1 MPGATFSATDDGTGN
16 VHLRCSRSSG
26 GKYEGA
32 KRREIL
38 VISIDL
44 RFDVIHLCF
53 DDTKRLM
60 WRVID
65 DRGAK
70 VGTDIEEV
78 ILDSNQERSD
88 LIRDLGGCENDTD
101 RRIRFIDG
109 GICLKSRIVLRGTR
123 AVTERSGAIVTSLG
137 IDTCQID
144 HVASLFLWS
153 RVSESTFLGGARLRW
168 KTNGLQGVRGRSFI
182 VTKTFPD
189 KFRITGGAQLRGDV
203 EVSGAKN
210 SVLKLMA
217 ASLLAPG
224 KTTLENVPDIA
235 DVGIMSELLTRLGCT
250 ITRDLKAASIEIDV
264 PSAPSHRAD
273 YDLVRKMR
281 ASINVLGPLVARC
294 GEAEVALPG
303 GDAIG
308 SRGLDYHIKGLIEM
322 GAKIH
327 NEHGYVIAEA
337 PSGLQGATISLDF
350 PSVGATENIMT
361 AAVLAHGTTILDNAA
376 REPDVVDLGEF
387 LVAMGADI
395 EGLGT
400 PTITIRGVVKLTP
413 VRHQTIPD
421 RIVTGTWAFAAA
433 ITRGDITIHRCNPAH
448 LEVPLEKLTSA
459 GAVVTTTSDGV
470 RVRMEKRP
478 RAIDVST
485 LPYPGFPTDLQ
496 PFIITMNAIAD
507 GDAIVTENVFESR
520 FIFVNE
526 LLRLGAQVKVDGHH
540 AATHGIEM
548 LSSAPVVATDIR
560 AGAGL
565 VIAALVADGIT
576 LVEGGF
582 HIDRGYPY
590 FAEQLRS
597 LGADVTRIE

>member
-1 MPGATFSATDDGTGN
+1 M
-16 VHLRCSRSSG
+16 
-26 GKYEGA
+26 
-32 KRREIL
+32 I
-38 VISIDL
+38 
-44 RFDVIHLCF
+44 
-53 DDTKRLM
+53 
-60 WRVID
+60 
-65 DRGAK
+65 
-70 VGTDIEEV
+70 
-78 ILDSNQERSD
+78 
-88 LIRDLGGCENDTD
+88 
-101 RRIRFIDG
+101 
-109 GICLKSRIVLRGTR
+109 
-123 AVTERSGAIVTSLG
+123 
-137 IDTCQID
+137 
-144 HVASLFLWS
+144 
-153 RVSESTFLGGARLRW
+153 
-168 KTNGLQGVRGRSFI
+168 
-182 VTKTFPD
+182 KTFPD
-189 KFRITGGAQLRGDV
+189 KFRVVGGAHLKGDV
-203 EVSGAKN
+203 EVCGAKN

-224 KTTLENVPDIA
+224 KTSLENVPDIA

-250 ITRDLKAASIEIDV
+250 VVRDLATAAITIDV
-264 PSAPSHRAD
+264 PENPYHRAD

-308 SRGLDYHIKGLIEM
+308 SRGLDYHIKGLVEM

-337 PSGLQGATISLDF
+337 PEGLRGATTTLDF

-361 AAVLAHGTTILDNAA
+361 AAVLARGTTILDNAA
-376 REPDVVDLGEF
+376 REPDVVDLGNF
-387 LVAMGADI
+387 LIAMGADI

-400 PTITIRGVVKLTP
+400 PTITIRGVSGLKP
-413 VRHQTIPD
+413 VRHKTIPD

-433 ITRGDITIHRCNPAH
+433 ITRGDITIHHCNPSH

-459 GAVVTTTSDGV
+459 GAVVTTTVDGI

-478 RAIDVST
+478 KAIDVST

-496 PFIITMNAIAD
+496 PFIITMNSVAD

-540 AATHGIEM
+540 AATHGIEI

-597 LGADVTRIE
+597 LGAEVSRIE